1 MLSAE
6 NQRWLDEFR
15 AKHGRA
21 PRVLHIGNIANNAYN
36 NAKILN
42 AANFDN
48 DVICYDYYHIMGC
61 PEWED
66 ADFEGDLDDDFRP
79 NWFALGIKNFERPS
93 WFAQGALV
101 TCLAYL
107 HAKATGLS
115 EKSSSLWVS
124 LGKQN
129 LTLRLRVLSNVLV
142 DLAGVFVQSVYG
154 GLGLQVLSARIYRLL
169 WLMSLNNPRYLYTE
183 VHLFFHKQIR
193 SSFGSSLL
201 ASFATLIL
209 VPLYWVLFFS
219 RHLVPRRFWPLWRHT
234 LETPIT
240 SHIDNRCDEL
250 LREFRQSFP
259 DRADQLELSDI
270 SAYFPFVRQ
279 WTSLMQTYDFVIAYS
294 TDPFLPLLVGQ
305 DYFAFEHGTLRD
317 IPYEQTA
324 QGRRTSL
331 SYRMAKHVFVTNSDC
346 QQSAEF
352 LAPGRHTLIN
362 HPYDEDH
369 GMSVDGWEEL
379 RLELQSELKS
389 DFLFFFPTRHDW
401 VPETGYADKAN
412 DVFLRAF
419 GQLRAEGASV
429 GLICCSWGQN
439 VADSQ
444 ALLKDLG
451 CSAYVRWVKPMAMVR
466 FERMAKACDCVVDQF
481 KLGAFGGVLF
491 KAMAVGAPVLTYLD
505 EHRLQEQY
513 AEVPPVINCKTESEI
528 IGNARTLI
536 DNPSMLASKKHASR
550 AWIKKYH
557 GKDATVNAQVDQF
570 RQTMPF

>member
-1 MLSAE
+1 MLSSE
-6 NQRWLDEFR
+6 NQGWLDGFR

-21 PRVLHIGNIANNAYN
+21 PRILHIGNIANNAYN
-36 NAKILN
+36 NAKILT

-48 DVICYDYYHIMGC
+48 DVICYNYYHIMGC

-66 ADFEGDLDDDFRP
+66 ADFDGDLDDDFRP

-93 WFAQGALV
+93 WFAQGSLI

-115 EKSSSLWVS
+115 EKASSLWVS
-124 LGKQN
+124 LGKEN
-129 LTLRLRVLSNVLV
+129 LTLKPPLS
-142 DLAGVFVQSVYG
+142 GS
-154 GLGLQVLSARIYRLL
+154 LGLQVLSARIYRLL
-169 WLMSLNNPRYLYTE
+169 WLMSLNNPRNLRKE
-183 VHLFFHKQIR
+183 LHLFFHKHIR
-193 SSFGSSLL
+193 SSLGTSLL
-201 ASFATLIL
+201 ASFATLVL
-209 VPLYWVLFFS
+209 VPLNWVLVFS
-219 RHLVPRRFWPLWRHT
+219 MHLVPKRCWSLWRRT

-240 SHIDNRCDEL
+240 PHIHNRCEEL
-250 LREFRQSFP
+250 LREFRRSFP

-270 SAYFPFVRQ
+270 SVNFPFVRR
-279 WTSLMQTYDFVIAYS
+279 WALLMQSYDFVIAYS
-294 TDPFLPLLVGQ
+294 TDPLIPLLVGN

-324 QGRRTSL
+324 RGRITAL

-369 GMSVDGWEEL
+369 GNSIGGWEKL

-429 GLICCSWGQN
+429 GLICCSWGKN
-439 VADSQ
+439 IAASQ
-444 ALLKDLG
+444 ALLNDLG

-491 KAMAVGAPVLTYLD
+491 KAMAVGAPVCTYLD
-505 EHRLQEQY
+505 EQRLQEQY

-528 IGNARTLI
+528 VGNARMLI

-557 GKDATVNAQVDQF
+557 GKDAAVNAQVDQF
-570 RQTMPF
+570 RQTMPI

>member
-1 MLSAE
+1 MHLLDK
-6 NQRWLDEFR
+6 NQEWLDVFQ
-15 AKHGRA
+15 KKYGRP
-21 PRVLHIGNIANNAYN
+21 PRILHIGNIANNAYN

-42 AANFDN
+42 GAGLAN

-79 NWFALGIKNFERPS
+79 NWFALGIKNFQRPS
-93 WFAQGALV
+93 WFAQGSLV

-115 EKSSSLWVS
+115 EKAGSLWVS
-124 LGKQN
+124 LGKES
-129 LTLRLRVLSNVLV
+129 LTLKPLV
-142 DLAGVFVQSVYG
+142 RG
-154 GLGLQVLSARIYRLL
+154 GLGLQVLSLRFYRLL

-183 VHLFFHKQIR
+183 LHLFFRKRIR
-193 SSFGSSLL
+193 TSVGSSLL

-209 VPLYWVLFFS
+209 VPLCWVLVLS
-219 RHLVPRRFWPLWRHT
+219 GYLVPRRCWSLWRHT

-240 SHIDNRCDEL
+240 SHIDNRSDEL
-250 LREFRQSFP
+250 LRKFRQSFP

-270 SAYFPFVRQ
+270 SIYFPFARQ
-279 WTSLMQTYDFVIAYS
+279 WTSLMQAYDFVIAYS
-294 TDPFLPLLVGQ
+294 TDPFIPLLVGQ

-317 IPYEQTA
+317 IPHEQTP
-324 QGRRTSL
+324 QGRRTAL

-369 GMSVDGWEEL
+369 GMSIDGWEEL

-389 DFLFFFPTRHDW
+389 DFLFFFPTRQDW

-419 GQLRAEGASV
+419 GQLRAEGVSV

-444 ALLKDLG
+444 TLLKDLG

-505 EHRLQEQY
+505 EQRLQEQY
-513 AEVPPVINCKTESEI
+513 AEVPPVINCKTVSEI
-528 IGNARTLI
+528 VCNARTLI
-536 DNPSMLASKKHASR
+536 GNPSKLALKKHASR